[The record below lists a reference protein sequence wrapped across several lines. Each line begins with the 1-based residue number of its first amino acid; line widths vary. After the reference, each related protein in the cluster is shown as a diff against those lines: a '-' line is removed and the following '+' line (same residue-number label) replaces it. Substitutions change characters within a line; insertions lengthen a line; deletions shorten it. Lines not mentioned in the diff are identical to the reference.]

1 MANDIL
7 YVPDATGARASLK
20 VLETT
25 IGIGAALGAASI
37 YTFH

>member
-7 YVPDATGARASLK
+7 YVPDATGTRASLK

-25 IGIGAALGAASI
+25 VGLAAGLGAAAI
-37 YTFH
+37 YVIH